1 MEPTWPSPP
10 PHAFLGGCGPHGRTA
25 NPGGE
30 LEPGEGSG
38 RRGCS
43 CRIAPSAQPRRDA
56 GDPRPGHRRAPA
68 ARAATAW
75 LEPSR
80 RGSPLFSRP
89 SPGPA
94 ASRSVLPDSGMVGSE
109 TREASS
115 RTQCRPP
122 GVRTRRAATC
132 STTPGVGVGA
142 GCGRKDPAIPWVP
155 HGPGSRQAGTT
166 PNPSAHIP
174 SRNSGGS
181 PHSGHPRAVT
191 SFPVSPPQPQP
202 QPRRR
207 PPGPRAR
214 PAPPVGRRPEIPA
227 VKMQRA
233 KRALQTMVPRCAVP
247 SSATDRALGARPAP
261 PLPRWR
267 PWEPGGEGGSARS
280 GSGCSGEGR
289 RSETSAARLRQRR
302 VLRRPARFCSIP
314 AARAW
319 AASAAARAPAK
330 PLPPGPRGADEAS
343 PWPPLSRRSGPR
355 SLGPGRPL
363 LDRGGT
369 GFRERPGV

>member
-1 MEPTWPSPP
+1 M
-10 PHAFLGGCGPHGRTA
+10 
-25 NPGGE
+25 
-30 LEPGEGSG
+30 
-38 RRGCS
+38 
-43 CRIAPSAQPRRDA
+43 
-56 GDPRPGHRRAPA
+56 
-68 ARAATAW
+68 
-75 LEPSR
+75 EPSR
-80 RGSPLFSRP
+80 CGSPRFSRP

-94 ASRSVLPDSGMVGSE
+94 ASRSVLPDSGTVCSE
-109 TREASS
+109 TRAASS

-132 STTPGVGVGA
+132 STTPGVCVGA
-142 GCGRKDPAIPWVP
+142 GCGRKDPAIPSVP
-155 HGPGSRQAGTT
+155 HGPGPRQAGTT

-181 PHSGHPRAVT
+181 SHSGHPRAVT
-191 SFPVSPPQPQP
+191 YFPVSPLQPQP
-202 QPRRR
+202 QTRRR

-233 KRALQTMVPRCAVP
+233 KRVLQTMVPWCAVP
-247 SSATDRALGARPAP
+247 SSATHRALGARPAP

-267 PWEPGGEGGSARS
+267 PWEPGGEGGSALS

-289 RSETSAARLRQRR
+289 RSKTNAARLRQLR

-330 PLPPGPRGADEAS
+330 PLPPGPRGADKAT
-343 PWPPLSRRSGPR
+343 PRPPLSRRSGPG

-363 LDRGGT
+363 LDSEGARLAFGPGSAKVHLLGT
-369 GFRERPGV
+369 EGTQRSTSGSLPPGNLSQLFL

>member
-1 MEPTWPSPP
+1 M
-10 PHAFLGGCGPHGRTA
+10 
-25 NPGGE
+25 
-30 LEPGEGSG
+30 
-38 RRGCS
+38 
-43 CRIAPSAQPRRDA
+43 
-56 GDPRPGHRRAPA
+56 
-68 ARAATAW
+68 
-75 LEPSR
+75 
-80 RGSPLFSRP
+80 
-89 SPGPA
+89 
-94 ASRSVLPDSGMVGSE
+94 
-109 TREASS
+109 
-115 RTQCRPP
+115 
-122 GVRTRRAATC
+122 
-132 STTPGVGVGA
+132 GA
-142 GCGRKDPAIPWVP
+142 GCGRRDPAIPWVP

-191 SFPVSPPQPQP
+191 YFPVSPRQPQP

-207 PPGPRAR
+207 PPGPQAHR
-214 PAPPVGRRPEIPA
+214 APPVGRRPEIPA

-233 KRALQTMVPRCAVP
+233 KRALQTMVPWCAVP

-319 AASAAARAPAK
+319 AASAAAPAPAK
-330 PLPPGPRGADEAS
+330 PLPPRPHGADKAT
-343 PWPPLSRRSGPR
+343 PWPPLSRRSGPG

-363 LDRGGT
+363 LDREGARLAFGRGSAKVLASSTLLGT
-369 GFRERPGV
+369 QGTQRSVSGSLPPGIYLSLSSASLPRGNICRLRRPFEEPRPHYCKREYTLLPREFPFISSKCSCVYFKTSHTLNPTALPGA